1 MVYHVKTIIDTL
13 QNVIASWTDVNC
25 ILAGKA
31 LKEDI
36 LDPYFVI
43 TLDVYYKDTIPD
55 SEKRNVLFD
64 YPGAFETSPKQDK
77 DRFFIDELPVHI
89 IYKKQSIVEEYLNN
103 YKKLFQEGTTYSIFR
118 IFNADIIYNRD
129 RWIFNIQEQFSKL
142 TEVFWGQL
150 FKYNIYKIEHFLTD
164 LGAAV
169 LKQDDF
175 FFLVSLSGFMT
186 SCAAALFARNHEWF
200 PYYRKLND
208 YLCKL
213 PIVPE
218 NFSRY
223 WNDILNSTKLTQEKR
238 YQLAQL
244 LAKEIILQPFVE
256 NDATCTG

>member
-1 MVYHVKTIIDTL
+1 MNRVKTIIDTL
-13 QNVIASWTDVNC
+13 KNTIASWQDVNC

-31 LKEDI
+31 LKEDV

-43 TLDVYYKDTIPD
+43 TLDVYYKDCIPD
-55 SEKRNVLFD
+55 SDTRNTLFE

-89 IYKKQSIVEEYLNN
+89 IYKKQQVVENYLVD

-118 IFNADIIYNRD
+118 IFNADIIYNCD
-129 RWIFNIQEQFSKL
+129 TWITAIQEQFSKL
-142 TEVFWGQL
+142 GEAFWGQL
-150 FKYNIYKIEHFLTD
+150 FKYNIYKIEHYLTD
-164 LGAAV
+164 LGSAV
-169 LKQDDF
+169 MKHDDF

-186 SCAAALFARNHEWF
+186 SCASALFARNHEWF
-200 PYYRKLND
+200 PYYRKLNE

-213 PIVPE
+213 KVVPE

-223 WNDILNSTKLTQEKR
+223 WNDILNTGKLTQEKR

-244 LAKEIILQPFVE
+244 LAKEIILQPFVV
-256 NDATCTG
+256 NDTTCQS